1 MENYFIFVRFIM
13 KKSKIMIIAVDGYS
27 STGKSTVAKLIAAK
41 TGMTYI
47 DTGAMY
53 RVVTLEALRRGLI
66 VEGRIDEE
74 GVRKSLADIEIG
86 FRYNSERSLYETF
99 LNGEN
104 VEEQIRGME
113 VSDQVSGI
121 AALVFVRKFL
131 VAQQREMGKRESVIM
146 DGRDIGSVVFPEA
159 DVKFFMTAS
168 LEVRAR
174 RRYRELIE
182 KGVTVSYQEVEDN
195 VRKRDYIDTHRE
207 ADPLIQTADAVVV
220 DNSHMT
226 IEEELAFMIGKIE
239 EAAGRPGGSC
249 GYEG

>member
-1 MENYFIFVRFIM
+1 
-13 KKSKIMIIAVDGYS
+13 MIIAVDGYS

-113 VSDQVSGI
+113 VSDQVNGI
-121 AALVFVRKFL
+121 AALGFVRKFL

-146 DGRDIGSVVFPEA
+146 DLRS
-159 DVKFFMTAS
+159 
-168 LEVRAR
+168 
-174 RRYRELIE
+174 RYR
-182 KGVTVSYQEVEDN
+182 V
-195 VRKRDYIDTHRE
+195 H
-207 ADPLIQTADAVVV
+207 P
-220 DNSHMT
+220 
-226 IEEELAFMIGKIE
+226 
-239 EAAGRPGGSC
+239 
-249 GYEG
+249 